1 MGKVISR
8 DFSKTPEISGNPMD
22 WICPIK
28 LLRHNKLK
36 EKPFF
41 GETYPWKDEKA
52 NGRFYIRYFQVP
64 ERCVDRAEKRR
75 SRKEL

>member
-8 DFSKTPEISGNPMD
+8 DFSKTLEISENPMD

-36 EKPFF
+36 ERPFLE
-41 GETYPWKDEKA
+41 ETYRWKDEK
-52 NGRFYIRYFQVP
+52 GTI
-64 ERCVDRAEKRR
+64 VDAH
-75 SRKEL
+75 

>member
-8 DFSKTPEISGNPMD
+8 DFSKTPEISENPMD

-36 EKPFF
+36 ERPFL
-41 GETYPWKDEKA
+41 GETYRWKDEK
-52 NGRFYIRYFQVP
+52 
-64 ERCVDRAEKRR
+64 
-75 SRKEL
+75 

>member
-8 DFSKTPEISGNPMD
+8 DFSKTPEISENPMD

-36 EKPFF
+36 ERPFL
-41 GETYPWKDEKA
+41 GETYRWKDEKGTVLFIDDTFRSL
-52 NGRFYIRYFQVP
+52 NGVP
-64 ERCVDRAEKRR
+64 TGQKKGRP
-75 SRKEL
+75 